1 MKTIKSKFAKRDPC
15 PSAMK
20 ARLFAWVTAVFLL
33 FVATSVAT
41 AFSAGDVISKEMEA
55 KLEKAIFLDLRD
67 INVVDVFKFIAV
79 QGSLNVVTSKN
90 VQGRSTLV
98 LKNVKIRDALD
109 ILVVSNALAYEIR
122 ENIIY
127 IMSEDEYTQTRGK
140 SFNDKRKVLTR
151 MLVYAK
157 PAYVMTALQAIQS
170 ALGKVVIDEDAGTV
184 VMIDTA
190 EKLTQMNALVD
201 QLENKLETKVI
212 TLQYANA
219 KEIEAQLKPSIDAKG
234 VGTIM
239 ADERSNQII
248 LSAYPGRMESL
259 LPTVKALDKQTKAV
273 LIEARI
279 LQLTLS
285 PRYDYG
291 VDWEKLFQ
299 RHNGLNFKGSFPID
313 STSGHAL
320 TDFAKIAV
328 GHVEDEDI
336 TADIR
341 FLKQVTNTKVLAN
354 PRMMVL
360 NRQESKINIGDRIP
374 YVVTTSTGTGT
385 NVSVSEDIR
394 FIDIGI
400 NLVVTPTI
408 NDDGYITMKIRPEIS
423 NSTGDLVTKVGNLIP
438 KVKTTFIDTSVIVKD
453 GVTIILGGLKR
464 DDVTENKK
472 GLPYLMDVPWIG
484 GAFKSRS
491 DTVART
497 EILVFITP
505 KIVTGGQDVIDQ
517 KINIKTEP
525 FPTAQTSERN
535 VFTPSVES
543 MTQSNDS
550 QSLGTMPQRAAI

>member
-1 MKTIKSKFAKRDPC
+1 MKTIKSKSAKSYPWSVAR
-15 PSAMK
+15 K
-20 ARLFAWVTAVFLL
+20 ARLLTWAAALFFL
-33 FVATSVAT
+33 FVFTSVAT
-41 AFSAGDVISKEMEA
+41 AFSVGDIVSKEMEE
-55 KLEKAIFLDLRD
+55 KLEKTIFLDLRD

-109 ILVVSNALAYEIR
+109 ILVVSNALAYEVR

-157 PAYVMTALQAIQS
+157 PTYVVTALQAIQS

-190 EKLTQMNALVD
+190 EKLTQMNALID

-212 TLQYANA
+212 SLQYANA
-219 KEIEAQLKPSIDAKG
+219 KDVEAQLKPSIDAKG

-279 LQLTLS
+279 LQLTLNPS
-285 PRYDYG
+285 YDYG

-299 RHNGLNFKGSFPID
+299 RHNGLDFKGAFPID
-313 STSGHAL
+313 STAEHAASN
-320 TDFAKIAV
+320 FAKIAV
-328 GHVEDEDI
+328 GHVEDEDFV
-336 TADIR
+336 ADIR

-354 PRMMVL
+354 PRVMIL
-360 NRQESKINIGDRIP
+360 NRQETKINIGDRIP
-374 YVVTTSTGTGT
+374 YVVTTTTGTGT
-385 NVSVSEDIR
+385 NVSVSEEIR
-394 FIDIGI
+394 FIDVGI
-400 NLVVTPTI
+400 NLAVTPTI

-423 NSTGDLVTKVGNLIP
+423 SRTGDLTTPTSNVIP
-438 KVKTTFIDTSVIVKD
+438 RVNTTYIDTSVIVKD

-464 DDVTENKK
+464 DDVTEKKK
-472 GLPYLMDVPWIG
+472 GTPYLMDIPWIG
-484 GAFKSRS
+484 GAFKNRS
-491 DTVART
+491 DSVSRT

-505 KIVTGGQDVIDQ
+505 KIVSGGQDVVDQ
-517 KINIKTEP
+517 KIDIKTAP
-525 FPTAQTSERN
+525 LPVSQASARNAFSPVKSMAQTS
-535 VFTPSVES
+535 
-543 MTQSNDS
+543 DS
-550 QSLGTMPQRAAI
+550 QTLGTMKQGGAL